1 MSSKW
6 PGQIPTAHNRRT
18 RAYPSNEGDGIM
30 ARKIVEEKV
39 ITNSEAKAVLEKVK
53 EEELGEFQRRTLDFT
68 RRFTKLPAERASK
81 LVEEL
86 SSKLQLDRNDAIQ
99 IVNTL
104 PQSVEELRA
113 VLTVKGRFVS
123 TEQLNGILEIM
134 KRYT

>member
-1 MSSKW
+1 
-6 PGQIPTAHNRRT
+6 
-18 RAYPSNEGDGIM
+18 M
-30 ARKIVEEKV
+30 ARKIMMEKA
-39 ITNSEAKAVLEKVK
+39 ITNAEAKGVLEKVK

-68 RRFTKLPAERASK
+68 RRFSKIPADRAAK

-86 SSKLQLDRNDAIQ
+86 SSELQLDRNDAIQ

-123 TEQLNGILEIM
+123 TEQLSGILAIM
-134 KRYT
+134 KRYV

>member
-1 MSSKW
+1 
-6 PGQIPTAHNRRT
+6 
-18 RAYPSNEGDGIM
+18 M
-30 ARKIVEEKV
+30 ARKIMMEKA
-39 ITNSEAKAVLEKVK
+39 ISNAEAKGVLEKVK

-68 RRFTKLPAERASK
+68 RRFSKIPADRAAK

-86 SSKLQLDRNDAIQ
+86 SSELQLDRNDAIQ

-123 TEQLNGILEIM
+123 TEQLSGILAIM
-134 KRYT
+134 KRYV

>member
-1 MSSKW
+1 V
-6 PGQIPTAHNRRT
+6 
-18 RAYPSNEGDGIM
+18 
-30 ARKIVEEKV
+30 ARKILMEKAV
-39 ITNSEAKAVLEKVK
+39 TNAEAKGVLEKVK

-68 RRFTKLPAERASK
+68 RRFAKLPADKASK

-99 IVNTL
+99 IANTV

-134 KRYT
+134 KRYV

>member
-1 MSSKW
+1 V
-6 PGQIPTAHNRRT
+6 
-18 RAYPSNEGDGIM
+18 
-30 ARKIVEEKV
+30 ARKILMEKA
-39 ITNSEAKAVLEKVK
+39 ITNAEAKGVLETVK
-53 EEELGEFQRRTLDFT
+53 DEELGEFQRRTLDFT
-68 RRFTKLPAERASK
+68 RRFGKLPSEKASK

-99 IVNTL
+99 IANTV

-134 KRYT
+134 KRYV

>member
-1 MSSKW
+1 
-6 PGQIPTAHNRRT
+6 
-18 RAYPSNEGDGIM
+18 M
-30 ARKIVEEKV
+30 ARKILMEKV
-39 ITNSEAKAVLEKVK
+39 ITNSEAKAVLETVK

-68 RRFTKLPAERASK
+68 RRFAKLPADKASK

-86 SSKLQLDRNDAIQ
+86 SSKLQLERNDAIQ

-104 PQSVEELRA
+104 PKSVEELRA

-134 KRYT
+134 KRYV

>member
-1 MSSKW
+1 
-6 PGQIPTAHNRRT
+6 
-18 RAYPSNEGDGIM
+18 M

-53 EEELGEFQRRTLDFT
+53 EEELGECQRRTLDFT
-68 RRFTKLPAERASK
+68 RRFTKLPADRASK

>member
-1 MSSKW
+1 
-6 PGQIPTAHNRRT
+6 
-18 RAYPSNEGDGIM
+18 M
-30 ARKIVEEKV
+30 ARKIMMEKL
-39 ITNSEAKAVLEKVK
+39 ITNAEAKEVLEKGK
-53 EEELGEFQRRTLDFT
+53 EEELGEFQRRTLDYS
-68 RRFTKLPAERASK
+68 RRFAKLPADKAAK

-86 SSKLQLDRNDAIQ
+86 SSKLQLERNDAIQ

-134 KRYT
+134 KRYR

>member
-1 MSSKW
+1 
-6 PGQIPTAHNRRT
+6 
-18 RAYPSNEGDGIM
+18 M
-30 ARKIVEEKV
+30 ARKILIEKV
-39 ITNSEAKAVLEKVK
+39 ITNSEAKSVLEKVK

-68 RRFTKLPAERASK
+68 RRFAKLPPEKASK

-99 IVNTL
+99 IANTV

-134 KRYT
+134 KRYV

>member
-1 MSSKW
+1 MSSEIK
-6 PGQIPTAHNRRT
+6 G
-18 RAYPSNEGDGIM
+18 
-30 ARKIVEEKV
+30 
-39 ITNSEAKAVLEKVK
+39 VLEKVK

-68 RRFTKLPAERASK
+68 RRFSKIPADRAAK

-86 SSKLQLDRNDAIQ
+86 SSELQLDRNDAIQ

-123 TEQLNGILEIM
+123 TEQLSGILAIM
-134 KRYT
+134 KRYV

>member
-1 MSSKW
+1 
-6 PGQIPTAHNRRT
+6 
-18 RAYPSNEGDGIM
+18 M
-30 ARKIVEEKV
+30 ARKILMEKV
-39 ITNSEAKAVLEKVK
+39 ITNTEAKSVLEKVK

-68 RRFTKLPAERASK
+68 RRFAKLPADKASK
-81 LVEEL
+81 LVEDL

-123 TEQLNGILEIM
+123 TDQLNGILEIM
-134 KRYT
+134 KRHI

>member
-1 MSSKW
+1 
-6 PGQIPTAHNRRT
+6 
-18 RAYPSNEGDGIM
+18 M
-30 ARKIVEEKV
+30 ARKILIEKA

-53 EEELGEFQRRTLDFT
+53 EEELGEFQRRTLDYT
-68 RRFTKLPAERASK
+68 RRFAKLPADKSSK

-104 PQSVEELRA
+104 PQTVEELRA

-134 KRYT
+134 KRHV